1 MLSEAKQKIFQ
12 ARWRDENSQ
21 KLVQLEVLKGAD
33 EICRFRTFQKQE
45 GKVNYE
51 LMSIPFSVSFHKKN
65 ILTKPNAHFFFLNV
79 DENLGLK
86 RFPKTKQSKL
96 MKIIFKPNATAV
108 RRFFVALVDLNVDES
123 LFAFFLLIEPQDF
136 FQSRFR

>member
-1 MLSEAKQKIFQ
+1 MLSEGKQKIFQ

-51 LMSIPFSVSFHKKN
+51 LMSIPFSVSFQKK
-65 ILTKPNAHFFFLNV
+65 IFDEAKRSLFFL
-79 DENLGLK
+79 ERG
-86 RFPKTKQSKL
+86 
-96 MKIIFKPNATAV
+96 
-108 RRFFVALVDLNVDES
+108 
-123 LFAFFLLIEPQDF
+123 
-136 FQSRFR
+136 

>member
-51 LMSIPFSVSFHKKN
+51 LMSIPFSVSFQKK
-65 ILTKPNAHFFFLNV
+65 IFDEAKRSLFFL
-79 DENLGLK
+79 ERG
-86 RFPKTKQSKL
+86 
-96 MKIIFKPNATAV
+96 
-108 RRFFVALVDLNVDES
+108 
-123 LFAFFLLIEPQDF
+123 
-136 FQSRFR
+136 

>member
-1 MLSEAKQKIFQ
+1 MLSEGKQKIFQ

-51 LMSIPFSVSFHKKN
+51 LMSIPFSVSFHKK
-65 ILTKPNAHFFFLNV
+65 KHFDEAKRSLFFL
-79 DENLGLK
+79 ERG
-86 RFPKTKQSKL
+86 
-96 MKIIFKPNATAV
+96 
-108 RRFFVALVDLNVDES
+108 
-123 LFAFFLLIEPQDF
+123 
-136 FQSRFR
+136 